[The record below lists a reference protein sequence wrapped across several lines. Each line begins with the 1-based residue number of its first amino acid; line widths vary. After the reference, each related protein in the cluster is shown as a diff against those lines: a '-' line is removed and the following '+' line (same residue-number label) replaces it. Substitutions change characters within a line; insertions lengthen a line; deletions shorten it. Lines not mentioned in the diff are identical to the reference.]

1 MMIVIKKIIKT
12 IIPKFII
19 DIINNFLNRIS
30 AFFTWN
36 LWINQSYSQ
45 EGEDMVL
52 KRIFSHQTNGFY
64 IDVGAH
70 HPMRFSNTYLFYKK
84 KWRGINIDA
93 LPGSM
98 KLFNKFRPRDINLEL
113 GVGQKEEELNYYM
126 FNEPALNSFSK
137 ELSEKRDRA
146 QDLYF
151 IKNIIKVEVKPLNKI
166 LDAHLTSSE
175 IDFLNVDVE
184 GLDLD
189 VLKSK
194 DWSKYRPK
202 FILVAILQ
210 SSLHDLKHD
219 PIFKIMK
226 ENNYIVFSKQVNTV
240 FFKDIF
246 VKDF

>member
-1 MMIVIKKIIKT
+1 
-12 IIPKFII
+12 
-19 DIINNFLNRIS
+19 
-30 AFFTWN
+30 
-36 LWINQSYSQ
+36 
-45 EGEDMVL
+45 
-52 KRIFSHQTNGFY
+52 
-64 IDVGAH
+64 
-70 HPMRFSNTYLFYKK
+70 MRFSNTYLFYKK

-189 VLKSK
+189 VLKSN

-202 FILVAILQ
+202 FVLVEILQ

>member
-19 DIINNFLNRIS
+19 DIINNFLNRINVLL
-30 AFFTWN
+30 TWDP
-36 LWINQSYSQ
+36 WINFSYSQ

-52 KRIFSHQTNGFY
+52 KRIFSHQTSGFY
-64 IDVGAH
+64 VDIGAH
-70 HPMRFSNTYLFYKK
+70 HPKRFSNTYIFYKK
-84 KWRGINIDA
+84 KWKGINIDA

-98 KLFNKFRPRDINLEL
+98 KLFNKLRPRDINLEL

-166 LDAHLTSSE
+166 LDTHLTSSE

-184 GLDLD
+184 GLDLRTS
-189 VLKSK
+189 KSN

-202 FILVAILQ
+202 FVLVEISS
-210 SSLHDLKHD
+210 SSLHNIDKD
-219 PIFKIMK
+219 PIFQLMK
-226 ENNYIVFSKQVNTV
+226 EKNYIIFSKQVNTV
-240 FFKDIF
+240 FFKNNFI
-246 VKDF
+246 KN